1 MAFCNA
7 NLVATSLTTIDAS
20 IWRFL
25 SWRPEFVKICVRIG
39 CKKLLMFVPSHK
51 PSLKTPR
58 SARARTLIL
67 GGQVQFEYPPFGGL

>member
-1 MAFCNA
+1 MMILRREDVAFCNA

-25 SWRPEFVKICVRIG
+25 SWRPEFVEICVRIG

-51 PSLKTPR
+51 SSLKTRVPR
-58 SARARTLIL
+58 GR
-67 GGQVQFEYPPFGGL
+67 GL